1 MFCGECGTQ
10 NPDTNQFCKNCG
22 KALRRP
28 QQAPVPQPAAVPVP
42 PVAAPPVAQ
51 PVYYPPPQAGAQPQ
65 GIPPEVPA
73 GYALIQV
80 ASTTDKLLTVAAIIG
95 VIVSIVAWVRY
106 PYLCGIGA
114 ILIGAGVLYK
124 VRSKKSKT
132 AIVAILA
139 IIIALACIIFD
150 LFYLMII
157 PPVPPVL

>member
-51 PVYYPPPQAGAQPQ
+51 PVYYPPPRRCATTGNTSRGPC
-65 GIPPEVPA
+65 

-114 ILIGAGVLYK
+114 ILIGAGVSTK
-124 VRSKKSKT
+124 SGAKKARQRSSPFSRS
-132 AIVAILA
+132 LLPLH
-139 IIIALACIIFD
+139 ALSLI
-150 LFYLMII
+150 YST
-157 PPVPPVL
+157 